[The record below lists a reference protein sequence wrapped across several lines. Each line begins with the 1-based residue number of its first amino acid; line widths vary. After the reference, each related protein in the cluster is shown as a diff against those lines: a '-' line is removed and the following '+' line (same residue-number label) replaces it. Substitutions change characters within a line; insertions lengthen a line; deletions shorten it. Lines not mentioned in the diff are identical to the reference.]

1 MSSAAP
7 TYNFPSNPKPIAKE
21 LPISV
26 PQIKPTKEVNPGLTI
41 SLINEEVSSFH
52 SEIQL
57 LLTRCKQV
65 EINVGTDEDKTQL
78 VKRCRALSVYFI
90 EALRET
96 TETQM
101 NEIFDLKRQLLE
113 IFALK
118 EEAVSRFKRLTNPH
132 YLQLYHLQTNDM
144 DPVRPKKLTDINRL
158 LYYVDSQLKQVDLR
172 LDEEW
177 NESQDA
183 QKRKM
188 RYTTPTME
196 AIYRPMI
203 KQSEIIRRQT
213 FLLKDLKA
221 RIKARNLKKSTIPL
235 IQFKGGDDSLE
246 DCVKKLNIS
255 INPNDVLVK
264 KFQLIESN
272 AMKVSKVKEDQLRKY
287 LLGIKVVKISPSKPK
302 QQRMRESIL
311 PVKMVKSPVESKKP
325 VGNFKITSMATQET
339 TPIAITKIIDNE
351 LKGMF

>member
-7 TYNFPSNPKPIAKE
+7 SYNFPSNPKPIAKE

-26 PQIKPTKEVNPGLTI
+26 PQIKPTKELNPGLTI

-65 EINVGTDEDKTQL
+65 EINVGTDEDKSLL

-132 YLQLYHLQTNDM
+132 YLQLYQLQTNDM

-183 QKRKM
+183 QKRSM

-235 IQFKGGDDSLE
+235 IQFKGGDDTLE
-246 DCVKKLNIS
+246 DSVKKLNIS

-264 KFQLIESN
+264 KFQLIESSG
-272 AMKVSKVKEDQLRKY
+272 MKVSKVKEDQLRKF
-287 LLGIKVVKISPSKPK
+287 LLGNKLVKISPSKPK
-302 QQRMRESIL
+302 QQRIRPSVL
-311 PVKMVKSPVESKKP
+311 PVKMVKSPVESKK
-325 VGNFKITSMATQET
+325 VGNFKIMSMATQET

-351 LKGMF
+351 LKGMN